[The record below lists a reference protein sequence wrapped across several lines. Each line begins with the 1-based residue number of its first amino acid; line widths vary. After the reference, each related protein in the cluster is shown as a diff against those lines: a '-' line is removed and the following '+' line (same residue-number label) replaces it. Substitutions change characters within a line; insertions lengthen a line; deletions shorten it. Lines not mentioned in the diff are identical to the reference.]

1 MARTP
6 KIVEDR
12 REQIIDAAL
21 SVFSQKGFLKATNKD
36 IARAAGITPGLIYY
50 YFDSKEALLR
60 AILEARSPL
69 TVLTTLPP
77 QVLALP
83 PEMFFRFLIPRALN
97 IIEGENFIGLIRV
110 LLPEMIYKPEMAAIP
125 RGIIEQVLEILG
137 NYLSAKIEAGEI
149 RPVDV
154 DLTAQTFLGCAIGFV
169 LRRQILRDPSVLA
182 YSHEE
187 IANVII
193 DTVFQG
199 LIPR

>member
-21 SVFSQKGFLKATNKD
+21 RIFSQKGFLKATNKD

-50 YFDSKEALLR
+50 YFDSKEALLQ
-60 AILEARSPL
+60 AILETRSPL

-83 PEMFFRFLIPRALN
+83 PEMFFRFLIPRALG
-97 IIEGENFIGLIRV
+97 IIEGENFIGLFRV
-110 LLPEMIYKPEMAAIP
+110 LLPEMIYHPEMAAIP
-125 RGIIEQVLEILG
+125 RGIIDHVIEILSG
-137 NYLSAKIEAGEI
+137 YLSAKIEAGEL
-149 RPVDV
+149 RSVDAA
-154 DLTAQTFLGCAIGFV
+154 LAAQTFLGCVIGFV